1 MIVKRAFKFKLN
13 PTASQRGTF
22 QRFAGARRWIF
33 NRGLDQRQK
42 AYETSGKSPPYFAQN
57 IELTSLKELP
67 ETSWLSEIHSQV
79 LQQGLKDLDRAF
91 DNFFRRVKKG
101 EKPGHPKF
109 KKKGARE
116 SFRYPQG
123 VKVKDSKVFLPK
135 IGWVKFRKSREP
147 FGTLNETTISQEGS
161 DWYISF
167 SCEWEKP
174 TPIPASIDEDR
185 AIGIDVGLSTFATTA
200 SGRENLR
207 QETGNPKFLSKLL
220 PRLRYL
226 SRQLSKKTKRS
237 KNNYK
242 AKIKLSRLHR
252 RIKNLRNNFAQQ
264 LSAAMVKTHDIFCI
278 ESLDIQNL
286 LEKSSKVQLFLR
298 PPECRS

>member
-109 KKKGARE
+109 KK
-116 SFRYPQG
+116 
-123 VKVKDSKVFLPK
+123 
-135 IGWVKFRKSREP
+135 
-147 FGTLNETTISQEGS
+147 
-161 DWYISF
+161 
-167 SCEWEKP
+167 
-174 TPIPASIDEDR
+174 
-185 AIGIDVGLSTFATTA
+185 IGIDVGLSTFATTA

-207 QETGNPKFLSKLL
+207 Q
-220 PRLRYL
+220 
-226 SRQLSKKTKRS
+226 
-237 KNNYK
+237 
-242 AKIKLSRLHR
+242 
-252 RIKNLRNNFAQQ
+252 
-264 LSAAMVKTHDIFCI
+264 
-278 ESLDIQNL
+278 
-286 LEKSSKVQLFLR
+286 
-298 PPECRS
+298 